1 MEAAF
6 CSLQAIDNTIII
18 SSYNGSCSHD
28 SGSKNK
34 ADTANIK
41 NTTPPIS
48 VTVIRKKVSTHVYT
62 MSQQIF
68 RIFPL
73 HREYSTKINCSSKMI
88 TNVDKTLKMVC
99 LELDN

>member
-6 CSLQAIDNTIII
+6 RSLQATDNTIII

-48 VTVIRKKVSTHVYT
+48 VTVIRIKVSTQLSMT
-62 MSQQIF
+62 SQHIY
-68 RIFPL
+68 RLLPL
-73 HREYSTKINCSSKMI
+73 HRPVFNK
-88 TNVDKTLKMVC
+88 DQLF
-99 LELDN
+99 